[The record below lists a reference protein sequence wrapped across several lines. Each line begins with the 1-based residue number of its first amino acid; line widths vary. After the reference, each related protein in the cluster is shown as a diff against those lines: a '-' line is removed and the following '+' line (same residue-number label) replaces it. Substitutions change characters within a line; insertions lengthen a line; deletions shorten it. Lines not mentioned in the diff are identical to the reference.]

1 MLQIG
6 QEDMCLPKCKLAV
19 VSRVQFNRSHA
30 DLVYRFQIT
39 SGVIRVATTA
49 ASVSARRDMMAAIC
63 SGVLPGPQITSGKP
77 VLAARHVS
85 TYKSCQNGP
94 CMAGHGYRQSM
105 LPASAC

>member
-6 QEDMCLPKCKLAV
+6 QEDMCLSKCKLAV
-19 VSRVQFNRSHA
+19 VSHVQFAWSHA
-30 DLVYRFQIT
+30 GLLYSFENT

-85 TYKSCQNGP
+85 TYKSCQN
-94 CMAGHGYRQSM
+94 
-105 LPASAC
+105 